1 MSKVIKLG
9 NYKGIQATVHIR
21 PVTQSEIDRE
31 VQLFLD
37 ERATLKSK
45 LGPVVEGDLTT
56 IDFEGFKDGVPFEGG
71 KAEGFQ
77 LEIGSGQF
85 IPGFEEQMIGMERG
99 ETRDLHL
106 TFPANYPA
114 PELAGAPVIFKVKLH
129 AIQTKEQPVL
139 DDAFIMSLGAP
150 EIKNVDDFLAAVK
163 ASLEAKHADEQQ
175 TEKENAVLGA
185 LIDSSEVEI
194 SEEDTAR
201 AIEQHITHIEMQLA
215 SQQMTLEQYLTIM
228 GMDETSLRQQIIPVA
243 KQQAKF
249 EAIIDE
255 VIRVEGLETSDDEVD
270 TQIDLLAQNNQI
282 SREYVLGKIDP
293 ADLKRDFTRVKAS
306 QLILNHAQFTEVE
319 NDA

>member
-1 MSKVIKLG
+1 MSKVIRLG

-114 PELAGAPVIFKVKLH
+114 PALAGAPVIFKVKLH

-228 GMDETSLRQQIIPVA
+228 GMDEASLRQQIIPVA

-255 VIRVEGLETSDDEVD
+255 VIKVEGLETSDDEVN

-282 SREYVLGKIDP
+282 SREDVLGKIDP
-293 ADLKRDFTRVKAS
+293 EDLKRDFTRVKAS

>member
-99 ETRDLHL
+99 ETRDLNL

-215 SQQMTLEQYLTIM
+215 SQQMTLEQYLAIM
-228 GMDETSLRQQIIPVA
+228 GMDEASLRQQIIPVA

-249 EAIIDE
+249 EAIVDE
-255 VIRVEGLETSDDEVD
+255 VIKVEGLETSDDEVN

-282 SREYVLGKIDP
+282 SREDVLGKIDP